1 MAPGRTVA
9 QGRRRISALI
19 LSACL
24 GLVAAAAAGPGAA
37 EQTLDEFLAGFQKAI
52 EARDLDRYLE
62 HYAPELRE
70 RERLTQD
77 DFFGTFGMTSVK
89 LLRIPQPAAPGP
101 SVRVGFQALYQ
112 NDFSGMF
119 ETWLCDVVRDGDGWQ
134 IAAKTTA
141 GVLQNLYRIQ
151 IPSDRVE
158 RVASVEVEHVDIKI
172 AFENA
177 LVFYDNIPDLDTALL
192 VIGTG
197 RVQFTPS
204 DPAERHQLELFYK
217 RDRIADRIGF
227 LFLRGS
233 NQFFRDK
240 VRILPAPAGRPVLKA
255 ELERAAA
262 LFTRYYPRSFTIEN
276 SMTGELF
283 SFLPQGEEVALDMRG
298 DRVGGLTYIYSPFGE
313 DEVNV
318 YDSDGSRIVSLYT
331 PPAEDGRKRMFI
343 SFGERYDIVR
353 TQVEVDLKPRSY
365 FLSAR
370 ARLELVPKVE
380 RLDVLKLKLN
390 PALEILKIFDD
401 AGRELFYTQDKL
413 RQTLYVYLVDPP
425 AKDVLTA
432 VTVIYRGRLQPAL
445 QSVDVVAGPQMTD
458 SIILSPIS
466 FDSVL
471 YSQASGWYPAAP
483 ADDYFLGD
491 LKVILPPDYKCVASG
506 ELKERGEISGLERVE
521 DLDAVGSG
529 VYRFVTRTPV
539 KYLAFIAGRFLKGPE
554 TDDPLPIQTLFSSE
568 SRDFRTDVFSAARDI
583 IGFFEERFGPFPYE
597 KLGIVHRIWPAAGG
611 HSPASF
617 IVINEIPLPPGRVM
631 FLNVESPV
639 DLSRWKDYFLSH
651 EIAHQ
656 WWGQNV
662 TWGSYRDQW
671 LSEGMAQFASI
682 LYLRKRHGEAAFH
695 DILKKLSTWT
705 ERKSV
710 FGPINLG
717 SRLSIL
723 DFEAY
728 QAVIYNK
735 AALVMNMLL
744 DLCGEDV
751 LFGALR
757 EFQEKFQGRLARTF
771 DLRRVIEARAGR
783 DLGAFFAPWFS
794 SHALP
799 DVRTTRQ
806 VVETPDGTEVRVA
819 VRQSGETFVFPLRIE
834 WREGGRTRSE
844 TVVVDQP
851 VQTFRFPVGAKP
863 GRIVVNPHKAVPGRF
878 RD

>member
-1 MAPGRTVA
+1 MV
-9 QGRRRISALI
+9 
-19 LSACL
+19 LSRPVPRGMPRMTAVFL
-24 GLVAAAAAGPGAA
+24 AVAAALGAA
-37 EQTLDEFLAGFQKAI
+37 LVPAARAEVQSLEDFLSGFQQAL
-52 EARDLDRYLE
+52 EARDVERYLG
-62 HYAPELRE
+62 HYAPALRE
-70 RERLTQD
+70 RERGVQA
-77 DFFGTFGMTSVK
+77 DFFNAFGMDSVK

-101 SVRVGFQALYQ
+101 AVTVGFQALYQ
-112 NDFSGMF
+112 NDYSGMF
-119 ETWLCDVVRDGDGWQ
+119 ETWLCEVVQDGEGWQ

-141 GVLQNLYRIQ
+141 GVLQNLYRVR
-151 IPSDRVE
+151 IPAGRVE
-158 RVASVEVEHVDIKI
+158 RAAAVEVEHVDLKI
-172 AFENA
+172 AFDDA
-177 LVFYDNIPDLDTALL
+177 LVFYDNIPHLETALL
-192 VIGTG
+192 IIGQG

-204 DPAERHQLELFYK
+204 APAERHQLELFYK
-217 RDRIADRIGF
+217 RDHIADRIGF
-227 LFLRGS
+227 LFLRCS

-240 VRILPAPAGRPVLKA
+240 IRILPAPAGRPVLKA

-283 SFLPQGEEVALDMRG
+283 SFLPQGDEAAFDMRG
-298 DRVGGLTYIYSPFGE
+298 DRVGALTYIYSPFGE

-318 YDSDGSRIVSLYT
+318 YDSDGGRIVSLYT
-331 PPAEDGRKRMFI
+331 PPAEDGQKRMFI
-343 SFGERYDIVR
+343 SFGERYDVVR
-353 TQVEVDLKPRSY
+353 TQVEVDFKPRSY

-370 ARLELVPKVE
+370 ARVEFVSKVE

-390 PALEILKIFDD
+390 SVFQILKIFDD

-425 AKDVLTA
+425 ARGGPSA
-432 VTVIYRGRLQPAL
+432 VTVLYRGRLQPPL
-445 QSVDVVAGPQMTD
+445 QTVDVVAGPQMTD
-458 SIILSPIS
+458 SIILSPLS
-466 FDSVL
+466 FDSAL

-483 ADDYFLGD
+483 VDDYFLGD
-491 LKVILPPDYKCVASG
+491 LKVILPPGYKCVASG
-506 ELKERGEISGLERVE
+506 ELRERGEIKGLERVE
-521 DLDAVGSG
+521 DLDAVGSWA
-529 VYRFVTRTPV
+529 YRFVTRTPV
-539 KYLAFIAGRFLKGPE
+539 KYLAFIAGRFVTGPE
-554 TDDPLPIQTLFSSE
+554 TEDPFPIQTLFSSE
-568 SRDFRTDVFSAARDI
+568 SRDFRTDVFDATRDI
-583 IGFFEERFGPFPYE
+583 LSFYAERFGPYPYE

-617 IVINEIPLPPGRVM
+617 IVLNEIPLPPGRGM

-639 DLSRWKDYFLSH
+639 DLSRWKDYFLAH

-662 TWGSYRDQW
+662 SWGSYRDQW
-671 LSEGMAQFASI
+671 LSEGLSQFAAV
-682 LYLRKRHGEAAFH
+682 LYLRRKHGESAFH
-695 DILKKLSTWT
+695 DILRKLSSWT

-728 QAVIYNK
+728 QAIVYNK

-757 EFQEKFQGRLARTF
+757 DFQEAFRGRLARAG
-771 DLRRVIEARAGR
+771 DLRRAVESRAGR
-783 DLGAFFAPWFS
+783 DLSAFFDPWLT

-799 DVRTTRQ
+799 DVRVTRQ
-806 VVETPDGTEVRVA
+806 AVETPAGVEVRVA
-819 VRQSGETFVFPLRIE
+819 VRQSGETFVFPLRVE

-844 TVVVDQP
+844 LVVVDQA
-851 VQTFRFPVGAKP
+851 VQTFRFPAGARP
-863 GRIVVNPHKAVPGRF
+863 DRIVVNPRKAVPGRF